1 MVNVEVVN
9 VLMKRNSII
18 AVCILIFSWLVNK
31 SSAQPGSLDM
41 TFNPGS
47 GANYSVLCMALQTN
61 GQIIIGGD
69 FTKFDGANRIS
80 IARLNANGSLD
91 TSFDLGVGPDG
102 QVLALALQPDGKILM
117 GGGWSTLNGVGW
129 KQPARL
135 RTDGSVDISFDT
147 SAAHG
152 AGASDARALALQPD
166 GKVLIGGS
174 FTTVGGTNWNRI
186 ARLNTNGT
194 LDVTFNPGT
203 GADAT
208 VSALGLQSTGQ
219 IIVGGYFTSINGTP
233 RNYLARLNAGGDL
246 DNSFD
251 ALIANGTVQ
260 SLVVTPL
267 DKIVLRGGFTSINGY
282 SRNQIARL
290 NSDGSVDTT
299 FNPGLGGNGTL
310 TAVAVQDDGK
320 LIVAGQFSQFNGIS
334 CPGLV
339 RLNTNGT
346 LDVTFNPGTAANGS
360 GGGIVSVATQPDGKT
375 LIGGTFPTFNGTNI
389 NKIVRLNSDT
399 SSTTLNLLN
408 AHIYFGMSVSG
419 VVSNNY
425 RVEYTSQLNTP
436 SLWTPLFNLTL
447 QTNPQFILD
456 PNPASGQR
464 FYRAVALP

>member
-1 MVNVEVVN
+1 
-9 VLMKRNSII
+9 
-18 AVCILIFSWLVNK
+18 
-31 SSAQPGSLDM
+31 
-41 TFNPGS
+41 
-47 GANYSVLCMALQTN
+47 MALQTN
-61 GQIIIGGD
+61 GQIIIGGN

-80 IARLNANGSLD
+80 IARLNSNGSLD

-117 GGGWSTLNGVGW
+117 GGDWSTLNGVGW

-166 GKVLIGGS
+166 GKILIGGG
-174 FTTVGGTNWNRI
+174 FATVGGTNWNRI

-208 VSALGLQSTGQ
+208 VSALGLQSTSQ

-233 RNYLARLNAGGDL
+233 CNYLARLNTGGDV

-251 ALIANGTVQ
+251 ALIANGNVK
-260 SLVVTPL
+260 SLVVTPQ
-267 DKIVLRGGFTSINGY
+267 DKIVLRGDFTSINGY
-282 SRNQIARL
+282 SRKQIARL

-310 TAVAVQDDGK
+310 TAVAVQADGK
-320 LIVAGQFSQFNGIS
+320 VIVAGAFSQFNGIS
-334 CPGLV
+334 CLGLV

-346 LDVTFNPGTAANGS
+346 LDATFNPGTAASPYSGS
-360 GGGIVSVATQPDGKT
+360 VNSMAIQPDGKT
-375 LIGGTFPTFNGTNI
+375 LIGGYFSSFNSTNI
-389 NKIVRLNSDT
+389 NHITRLNSDT
-399 SSTTLNLLN
+399 SSTTLNLLT
-408 AHIYFGMSVSG
+408 AQIYFGTYLQG
-419 VVSNNY
+419 TVSNTY
-425 RVEYTSQLNTP
+425 RIEYTSKLNTP
-436 SLWTPLFNLTL
+436 SLWTPLFNVTL

-456 PNPASGQR
+456 PSPATGQR
-464 FYRAVALP
+464 FYRAVAVP